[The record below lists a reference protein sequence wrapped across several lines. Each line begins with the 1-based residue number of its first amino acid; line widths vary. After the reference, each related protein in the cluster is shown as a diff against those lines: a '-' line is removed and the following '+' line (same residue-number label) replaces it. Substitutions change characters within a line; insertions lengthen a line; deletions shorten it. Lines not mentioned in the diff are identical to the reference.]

1 MEKGNKKKE
10 NVPKNENKEE
20 VILGIPFFLKINL
33 FVLIISFLF
42 KFNPSQKEECHKNR
56 INWKIFNL
64 TKDFAQLEEKKYDF
78 EELPPQKIKNSPL
91 NKQNVV
97 IGINFGTINSGYSY
111 SINNDLNNIFINKN
125 EINALET
132 SRINNEGMKYS
143 STAIIS
149 LMNYRNEELN
159 KINFIHGIKSIFSF
173 DEYNNDN
180 ICFVYPNEYV
190 TNFNIKDIIKEYFI
204 LFKNSI
210 LKNVRDKK
218 MINDNLIL
226 WVISIPISWKEYE
239 KQIILKAADESGM
252 KNVKLIYE
260 HEAISLSM
268 LSDRYIDKKYK
279 IKNKVF
285 MVIDAGGFYSN
296 ITINEIQNEE
306 SVKEKINIQKN
317 IVNKNI
323 GILTVLEEILK
334 ILEQIFGENYIN
346 YLKRKE
352 PGYWVK
358 ILEEIVNKAIK
369 NTYCIDGVEIFEIN
383 SKFKGKGVYEY
394 LYNSENGVKKYN
406 IEYNEFSVIF
416 PAGLIGNIIFKN
428 VNEIINIA
436 YNIIDEMKYKN
447 IIIDNIIVTGGLSQ
461 NKIFKSE
468 IEKKF
473 KNKANIEYLSSYENI
488 ISKGAVIYGIN
499 QDKIK
504 SRISK
509 ETIGISKKESNNKNI
524 EILVKKGQEITNISL
539 YKFIKP
545 SLNGQEII
553 QINVFSSENQHLSES
568 DFIGRLLIHLG
579 NQNKGIFQLNIDYDI
594 DLKFYAID
602 YETGKEIK
610 TNFEFFK

>member
-1 MEKGNKKKE
+1 
-10 NVPKNENKEE
+10 
-20 VILGIPFFLKINL
+20 
-33 FVLIISFLF
+33 
-42 KFNPSQKEECHKNR
+42 
-56 INWKIFNL
+56 
-64 TKDFAQLEEKKYDF
+64 
-78 EELPPQKIKNSPL
+78 
-91 NKQNVV
+91 
-97 IGINFGTINSGYSY
+97 
-111 SINNDLNNIFINKN
+111 
-125 EINALET
+125 
-132 SRINNEGMKYS
+132 MKYS

-594 DLKFYAID
+594 DLKFFAID